1 MNAKSLISIKH
12 KLYKWLHQIYCRIC
26 LSISDMSYD
35 QAWQQGSEEP
45 KVMGA
50 AAAAEA
56 SAPGAGLYHKQV

>member
-1 MNAKSLISIKH
+1 
-12 KLYKWLHQIYCRIC
+12 
-26 LSISDMSYD
+26 MSYD